1 MFHLYIYLYRNL
13 YRIYIMSLN
22 PIIQFNNN
30 DKKDFYILIG
40 ISIITILIVLTFN
53 LGKDSEKNKL
63 FNNNLFFMLGVIY
76 C

>member
-1 MFHLYIYLYRNL
+1 
-13 YRIYIMSLN
+13 MSLN

-53 LGKDSEKNKL
+53 LGKDTEKNKL
-63 FNNNLFFMLGVIY
+63 LLNNLFFMLGVIY
-76 C
+76 

>member
-1 MFHLYIYLYRNL
+1 
-13 YRIYIMSLN
+13 MSLN